1 MTETLDQSQ
10 PASEK
15 RDRLRKVKLRRT
27 VKAHHPRFRR
37 HESWRFKK
45 LKESWRKPR
54 GLDNKVR
61 RRVKGWPKKV
71 NVGYRGPRIARGL
84 HPSGYRE
91 VLVHNPDEVSGVDP
105 KTQAIRIAGAVGTR
119 KKIQIASLA
128 RQRSL
133 YIVNPLVTREEK
145 IDEGTEEIEPE
156 GLEEEVG
163 EAFEEAVEELP
174 EQPVEEERSISN
186 AKTAEGG
193 SQ

>member
-1 MTETLDQSQ
+1 
-10 PASEK
+10 
-15 RDRLRKVKLRRT
+15 
-27 VKAHHPRFRR
+27 
-37 HESWRFKK
+37 
-45 LKESWRKPR
+45 
-54 GLDNKVR
+54 
-61 RRVKGWPKKV
+61 VKGWPKKV
-71 NVGYRGPRIARGL
+71 KVGYRGPRIARGL

-133 YIVNPLVTREEK
+133 YIVNPLVTREEE
-145 IDEGTEEIEPE
+145 IDEGTEEVEPE

-174 EQPVEEERSISN
+174 EQPVEEERSSSN